1 MLLDTLLAGIID
13 ASLAL
18 VRSYGGYSTNVPL
31 NDLETSRRARRAA
44 LNSSPAAG
52 AW

>member
-31 NDLETSRRARRAA
+31 NDLETSRRRAP
-44 LNSSPAAG
+44 NSSPAAG